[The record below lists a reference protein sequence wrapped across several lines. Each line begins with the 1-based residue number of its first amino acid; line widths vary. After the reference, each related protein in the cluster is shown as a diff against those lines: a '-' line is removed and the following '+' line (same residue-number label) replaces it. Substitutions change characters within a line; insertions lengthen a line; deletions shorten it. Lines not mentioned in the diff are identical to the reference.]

1 MSQKYTQLAL
11 VNSKLRELTIKLD
24 QTATNDAA
32 LIGSLNSK
40 INLLRQ
46 GNKTANDQI
55 LHLKT
60 EIYTSR
66 GKVLILEGKLKN
78 HLQAKVVNYFSLI
91 IITS

>member
-60 EIYTSR
+60 EIFTSS
-66 GKVLILEGKLKN
+66 GKVLMLERKLKN
-78 HLQAKVVNYFSLI
+78 LMQAEVVNYFSLI